1 MLATYRRLEVEAEKL
16 TEAEK
21 GDQDPSASKKKRA
34 REARKMAARVKAA
47 LDDGRIEED
56 IKGVK
61 MEKVFSRASTKQAMI
76 ARVRTS
82 PSYVIPCLTYDL
94 DSRLVCLYFTLIGRC
109 ILATTPLKTHVAS
122 SFPRYST

>member
-1 MLATYRRLEVEAEKL
+1 MLATYRRLETEAEKL
-16 TEAEK
+16 TEAAK

-34 REARKMAARVKAA
+34 REARKLAARVKAA

-76 ARVRTS
+76 ARVRTMF
-82 PSYVIPCLTYDL
+82 SYTTVSHSIILT
-94 DSRLVCLYFTLIGRC
+94 
-109 ILATTPLKTHVAS
+109 ATSCTCTS
-122 SFPRYST
+122 S

>member
-82 PSYVIPCLTYDL
+82 PSYVIRCLTYDL
-94 DSRLVCLYFTLIGRC
+94 DSRLVCLYFILIGRC

-122 SFPRYST
+122 FFQRYST